1 MENEKLIK
9 AVKQISDTCRENEN
23 CDECPFFIKSLDKTN
38 CLFINNLPEDWQFD
52 KLDKDVLFLL
62 SKEEAE
68 ESFDSRQLEW
78 KQAWWSRSVHSD
90 SSYRTQGVYYNGS
103 FYGLNTDCVLGI
115 RPAFCASVL
124 KKQEPFVS
132 IGKFLE
138 KPMEWKLSK
147 DHKFYLLDNHILSVP
162 YNDIDSK
169 CEYHNSNIRGIVK
182 QMEHSFLED
191 AKEKGLLK
199 ED

>member
-1 MENEKLIK
+1 MEIDNLIES
-9 AVKQISDTCRENEN
+9 AKQISDFCKGLKT
-23 CDECPFFIKSLDKTN
+23 CDECPLFTKSLDKAN
-38 CLFINNLPEDWQFD
+38 CLFINNLPMDWQFD
-52 KLDKDVLFLL
+52 KLDKDTLFLL

-124 KKQEPFVS
+124 KNQEPFVS
-132 IGKFLE
+132 IGRFLE
-138 KPMEWKLSK
+138 KPMEWRLSK
-147 DHKFYLLDNHILSVP
+147 DKKFYLLDNYILSVP
-162 YNDIDSK
+162 YDNDRN
-169 CEYHNSNIRGIVK
+169 EYYHSYIRKVVK
-182 QMEHSFLED
+182 EMEHSFLED
-191 AKEKGLLK
+191 AKERKLLK
-199 ED
+199 DD